1 VISETRGIA
10 KKGGGVFYGSG
21 GSIRRKLLHL
31 LMQFSATLAAE
42 WKGGIMKKKDMTR
55 REFIK
60 ATGMV
65 AAGTAIAGAGVG
77 LTAHPAWAKKKK
89 NVIIGMTQEPV
100 QFNPLLYVNSGTEE
114 VPEACMFDAL
124 WDVNEKGHFIPN
136 LAARVP
142 TLENGGITENG
153 KVWKI
158 ELKKGVK
165 WQDGAPFTAK
175 DVEFTY
181 KTIIN
186 PKIAIRSRSGFDMI
200 SDFRVLDDHHVEIHI
215 SKPFVPF
222 AWAWQKMHIVPQ
234 HLLSKVKDINTAP
247 YNTHPIGTGP
257 YKLVKRVAGSHMIY
271 KKNSAYH
278 RGAPAI
284 DTVIHKF
291 VPDQTVLYTQFKTGE
306 IDVLGLHGVPP
317 ERFEEARHLS
327 GRNALVTPAPW
338 VEFIYFNCGKPQ
350 FKEKIVRQALYLAV
364 DKEKWIKDIFYGL
377 PPKTLSYLH
386 PSHWAYNH
394 NLKDPGF
401 NPKKA
406 AEMLE
411 GAGWKKGADGI
422 RQKNGIKLKF
432 SMSTTAGAKA
442 REQAEAMIQ
451 ADWKEIGVHMEIKN
465 MPASVVW
472 GEYTTKSQFD
482 TLMVGWEPTVGM
494 DPDYTARCH
503 SKQIPVKD
511 GVGSNYVQ
519 YQNPKLD
526 KLLEEGVLISDMEKR
541 KKVYYKIQEILLED
555 VPFAPIFAWTFMYG
569 KKSNLKGYKI
579 NPYVTDITW
588 NVQGWSW
595 A

>member
-1 VISETRGIA
+1 MTADAI
-10 KKGGGVFYGSG
+10 
-21 GSIRRKLLHL
+21 L
-31 LMQFSATLAAE
+31 ATLAADR
-42 WKGGIMKKKDMTR
+42 KGGIMKKRHMTR
-55 REFIK
+55 REFMK
-60 ATGMV
+60 TTGMV

-77 LTAHPAWAKKKK
+77 LTSRPAWAKKK

-142 TLENGGITENG
+142 TLENGGISEGG

-158 ELKKGVK
+158 ELKKGIK
-165 WQDGAPFTAK
+165 WQDGVPFTAK
-175 DVEFTY
+175 DVEFSY

-186 PKIAIRSRSGFDMI
+186 PKVAIRSRSGFDMI
-200 SDFRVLDDHHVEIHI
+200 SDFRILDDHHIEIHI

-222 AWAWQKMHIVPQ
+222 AWGWQKMHIVPE
-234 HLLSKVKDINTAP
+234 HLLSKVKDINIAP

-271 KKNSAYH
+271 EKNPNYH
-278 RGAPAI
+278 RGTPAI

-327 GRNALVTPAPW
+327 GRDALVTPAPW

-350 FKEKIVRQALYLAV
+350 FKEKVVRQALYLAV
-364 DKEKWIKDIFYGL
+364 DKEKWVKDIYYGL
-377 PPKTLSYLH
+377 PPQTLSYLH
-386 PSHWAYNH
+386 PTHWAYNS
-394 NLKDPGF
+394 NLKDPGY
-401 NPKKA
+401 NPGKA

-411 GAGWKKGADGI
+411 GAGWKKGSDGI
-422 RQKNGIKLKF
+422 RQKNGVKLKF
-432 SMSTTAGAKA
+432 SMSTTAGSKA
-442 REQAEAMIQ
+442 REQAEAMVQ
-451 ADWKEIGVHMEIKN
+451 AGWKEIGVAMEIKN

-526 KLLEEGVLISDMEKR
+526 KLLEEGVLISDMKKR
-541 KKVYYKIQEILLED
+541 KAVYGEIQEILLDD
-555 VPFAPIFAWTFMYG
+555 VPFAPIFAYVFMYG
-569 KKSNLKGYKI
+569 KKSNLKGYQI

-588 NVQGWSW
+588 NIQDWSW

>member
-1 VISETRGIA
+1 
-10 KKGGGVFYGSG
+10 
-21 GSIRRKLLHL
+21 
-31 LMQFSATLAAE
+31 
-42 WKGGIMKKKDMTR
+42 
-55 REFIK
+55 
-60 ATGMV
+60 
-65 AAGTAIAGAGVG
+65 
-77 LTAHPAWAKKKK
+77 
-89 NVIIGMTQEPV
+89 
-100 QFNPLLYVNSGTEE
+100 
-114 VPEACMFDAL
+114 
-124 WDVNEKGHFIPN
+124 
-136 LAARVP
+136 
-142 TLENGGITENG
+142 
-153 KVWKI
+153 
-158 ELKKGVK
+158 
-165 WQDGAPFTAK
+165 
-175 DVEFTY
+175 
-181 KTIIN
+181 
-186 PKIAIRSRSGFDMI
+186 MI

-588 NVQGWSW
+588 NVQDWSW

>member
-1 VISETRGIA
+1 
-10 KKGGGVFYGSG
+10 
-21 GSIRRKLLHL
+21 
-31 LMQFSATLAAE
+31 
-42 WKGGIMKKKDMTR
+42 MKKKDMTR

-588 NVQGWSW
+588 NVQDWSW

>member
-136 LAARVP
+136 LAAHVP

-588 NVQGWSW
+588 NVQDWSW

>member
-1 VISETRGIA
+1 MISETRGIA

-511 GVGSNYVQ
+511 GVSRRRCT
-519 YQNPKLD
+519 D
-526 KLLEEGVLISDMEKR
+526 FR
-541 KKVYYKIQEILLED
+541 
-555 VPFAPIFAWTFMYG
+555 YG
-569 KKSNLKGYKI
+569 KTEKSLLQDPGDSPGRCPFCSYI
-579 NPYVTDITW
+579 CLDFYVWQEEQPQRIMGLT
-588 NVQGWSW
+588 G
-595 A
+595 